1 MILWYKL
8 WYFLAHEAL
17 PWSNFAF
24 CALLLVS
31 GFALEY
37 AVCLAVGSHR
47 KRVIPL
53 VAAGF
58 LAAYRV
64 VQLCL
69 ARALAS
75 SVFPWAILTQMLP
88 VVLLM
93 VGIISG
99 LKMVERR
106 ESSAHR
112 TNSSS

>member
-17 PWSNFAF
+17 PWSNFAL

-37 AVCLAVGSHR
+37 VVCLAAGSHR
-47 KRVIPL
+47 KRRIPL

-58 LAAYRV
+58 LAAYRI

-69 ARALAS
+69 VRAWVS
-75 SVFPWAILTQMLP
+75 YVFPWAFFMQMLP
-88 VVLLM
+88 VTLLLI
-93 VGIISG
+93 GIIAG
-99 LKMVERR
+99 LKVFERR
-106 ESSAHR
+106 ASSVPRA
-112 TNSSS
+112 NVSS